1 MREIKRILIANRGE
15 IALRALRTIQEM
27 GKEAVVVHSTADK
40 DALYV
45 KYADATICIGESRS
59 SESYLN
65 IPAIITA
72 CEISEA
78 DAIFP
83 GYGFLSENQNF
94 VEICAKHNIKFIGPS
109 VEAMA
114 LMSDKSKAKQVMMRA
129 GIPVVP
135 GSDGAIKD
143 IEMAKKLASEI
154 GYPVIIKAA
163 AGGGGR
169 GMRVV
174 EKEEDLE
181 KNFWSAESEAM
192 SAFGDGTMYM
202 EKYISNPR
210 HIEVQVLGDEHGNV
224 VHVGERDCSMQRRHQ
239 KLIEESPAVI
249 LDDATRANLHETAVR
264 AAKAIGYAEVSQPEI
279 AQIGQYAENVFFGK
293 PCGLMD
299 QTASAV
305 GGLVTIDFA
314 DKDHPDIRPVNF
326 DFSSTGHALCIIDS
340 RADHADLTDEYAAIP
355 GELKAL
361 CAHFG
366 KEVTTEIDETEFYAA
381 IPALRQKVGDRA
393 VMRAIHEY
401 NENRRV
407 PKQVAALE
415 NGDFEAFL
423 RLTKESGFSSWMYLQ
438 NVIPAGYKTEQAMAI
453 ALALCEKYLE
463 GKGAYRVHGGGF
475 AGTVQAFVP
484 YEILDAFQ
492 AGIDA
497 ALGEGACHILS
508 IRPEGGVPME
518 VEA

>member
-45 KYADATICIGESRS
+45 KYADATICIGEPRS

-83 GYGFLSENQNF
+83 GYGFLSESQNF

-249 LDDATRANLHETAVR
+249 LDEATRANLHETAVR
-264 AAKAIGYAEVSQPEI
+264 AAKAIGYAGAGTFEFLYDQKDNKFYFIEMNTRLQVEHCVSEMCSGLDLIEWMIRI
-279 AQIGQYAENVFFGK
+279 AQGEK
-293 PCGLMD
+293 LLD
-299 QTASAV
+299 QSQIK
-305 GGLVTIDFA
+305 LE
-314 DKDHPDIRPVNF
+314 
-326 DFSSTGHALCIIDS
+326 GHAIECRITAEDPKSFTPNPGKITKYVAPGGRNVRMDS
-340 RADHADLTDEYAAIP
+340 HVYEGYSVPPYYDSMIGKLIVHDTDRN
-355 GELKAL
+355 K
-361 CAHFG
+361 
-366 KEVTTEIDETEFYAA
+366 
-381 IPALRQKVGDRA
+381 
-393 VMRAIHEY
+393 
-401 NENRRV
+401 
-407 PKQVAALE
+407 
-415 NGDFEAFL
+415 
-423 RLTKESGFSSWMYLQ
+423 
-438 NVIPAGYKTEQAMAI
+438 AI
-453 ALALCEKYLE
+453 AKMKVALDQLIIQGIKTTKDFHIGMMNNDDFINNLYDTNYLAK
-463 GKGAYRVHGGGF
+463 H
-475 AGTVQAFVP
+475 
-484 YEILDAFQ
+484 
-492 AGIDA
+492 
-497 ALGEGACHILS
+497 
-508 IRPEGGVPME
+508 
-518 VEA
+518 